1 MAKIETHGLR
11 RSVGLGGLFATAYG
25 NVGSSIYY
33 ALGLVAAYALGLT
46 PIVFMMAGG
55 LFALTAKTYAEGA
68 SMFPE
73 AGGSSSFARHAFNEF
88 VSFFA
93 GWALSLDYI
102 LTIAISAFF
111 VPHYLGA
118 FWPALTHPPGDVI
131 GGLLVIAVLAS
142 LNIRGI
148 GESAKLNFFLAIAD
162 LLTQVLIIIVGAFL
176 VLNPSL
182 LVRQVH
188 LGTMPSWSNTVFALS
203 LAMLAYT
210 GIETVSNMAEEA
222 RDPGRDV
229 PRAVNLILIAVLGVY
244 AGMTVV
250 ALSALPV
257 HGHGANAYTLLGRT
271 PAQGGFQNDPVLGII
286 EHLGLSHTVANVLR
300 YYVGVLAATILFIA
314 TNAGLIGISRLSWS
328 LAEHRQL
335 PGIFAQLHRR
345 YRTPWFTIV
354 VFSVIAGVLL
364 IPGQTGF
371 LGNLYSFGAM
381 LSFTIAHASVIAL
394 RFTDPDRERPYK
406 MRFNITVRGRQLPI
420 TAVFGGLGTFAAW
433 VSVMAL
439 HVDARYVGTGWMIF
453 GISGYIVYRR
463 RQGMDLTSHYKIAH
477 RERPAAFI
485 ELEYRSAVVPIFG
498 TDIDASALR
507 AAAKLVGEG
516 ALVEAIYVLRV
527 PNQLSLDAG
536 LEEEELL
543 GLSVLES
550 AKLAG
555 RKVGLKVHT
564 RLIRT
569 RNPGAAIVEEATRSQ
584 AEIIYLG
591 TAHAPSSERALGPTA
606 SYLLA
611 HRPCRVV
618 IETPPATDNETHTER
633 STGVGNGRNV
643 PLTGDPGHGTE
654 AATGIAPAARVKRR
668 GGSRR
673 PTRSG

>member
-1 MAKIETHGLR
+1 MARIENHGLR
-11 RSVGLGGLFATAYG
+11 RTVGLGGLFSTAYG

-33 ALGLVAAYALGLT
+33 ALGLVAAFALGLT
-46 PIVFMMAGG
+46 PIVFMIAGG
-55 LFALTAKTYAEGA
+55 LFALTAKTYAEGSA
-68 SMFPE
+68 MFPE

-93 GWALSLDYI
+93 GWALTLDYI

-131 GGLLVIAVLAS
+131 GGLIVIALLAW

-162 LLTQVLIIIVGAFL
+162 LLTQILIIGFGLFL
-176 VLNPSL
+176 VLKPAVL
-182 LVRQVH
+182 IHQVH
-188 LGTMPSWSNTVFALS
+188 LGSVPTYSHLIFALS

-222 RDPGRDV
+222 RDPGKDV

-257 HGHGANAYTLLGRT
+257 TGHGAHAQTLLGL
-271 PAQGGFQNDPVLGII
+271 PPQQGGYQNDPVLGII
-286 EHLGLSHTVANVLR
+286 EHLGLPGGITHILR
-300 YYVGVLAATILFIA
+300 YYVGILAATILFIA

-335 PGIFAQLHRR
+335 PSIFARLHKR

-354 VFSVIAGVLL
+354 VFSIFAGILL
-364 IPGQTGF
+364 IPGQTDF

-381 LSFTIAHASVIAL
+381 LSFTTAHAAVIAL
-394 RFTDPDRERPYK
+394 RFKEPERERPYR
-406 MRFNITVRGRQLPI
+406 MPWNIRIKGRQLPL
-420 TAVFGGLGTFAAW
+420 TAVLGGIGTLTAW

-439 HVDARYVGTGWMIF
+439 HVDARYVGTGWMIV
-453 GISGYIVYRR
+453 GLGGYVVFRR
-463 RQGMDLTSHYKIAH
+463 RQGLDLTSHH
-477 RERPAAFI
+477 RIPHRVRPAYFV
-485 ELEYRSAVVPIFG
+485 ELEYRSALVPIFG
-498 TDIDASALR
+498 ADIDASALR
-507 AAAKLVGEG
+507 SAAKLVGEG
-516 ALVEAIYVLRV
+516 ALVEAVYVLQV
-527 PNQLSLDAG
+527 PSQLSLDAG
-536 LEEEELL
+536 LEEEERL

-550 AKLAG
+550 AKVTG
-555 RKVGLKVHT
+555 RKAGLKVRTH
-564 RLIRT
+564 LIRT
-569 RNPGAAIVEEATRSQ
+569 RNPGAAIVEEAERSQ
-584 AEIIYLG
+584 AEIIYLA
-591 TAHAPSSERALGPTA
+591 TAHAPAAERALGPTA

-618 IETPPATDNETHTER
+618 IETPPVDPPAPSPPSVQHPRQRQPER
-633 STGVGNGRNV
+633 V
-643 PLTGDPGHGTE
+643 
-654 AATGIAPAARVKRR
+654 
-668 GGSRR
+668 
-673 PTRSG
+673 

>member
-1 MAKIETHGLR
+1 MARIETHGLR

-33 ALGLVAAYALGLT
+33 ALGLVAFYALGLT
-46 PIVFMMAGG
+46 PVVFMLAGA

-68 SMFPE
+68 AMFPE

-131 GGLLVIAVLAS
+131 GGLIVVALLAW

-162 LLTQVLIIIVGAFL
+162 LATQILIILIGAVF

-182 LVRQVH
+182 LVSQVH
-188 LGTMPSWSNTVFALS
+188 LGSVPTYSHLIFALS

-229 PRAVNLILIAVLGVY
+229 PRAVNLILLAVLGVY

-257 HGHGANAYTLLGRT
+257 LGHGSHAYTLLGL
-271 PAQGGFQNDPVLGII
+271 PPSQGGFQNDPVLGII
-286 EHLGLSHTVANVLR
+286 EHLGVAPGLTHVLR
-300 YYVGVLAATILFIA
+300 YYVGILAATILFIA

-335 PGIFAQLHRR
+335 PGIFARLHPR

-354 VFSVIAGVLL
+354 TFSVFAGILL
-364 IPGQTGF
+364 IPGKTDF

-381 LSFTIAHASVIAL
+381 LSFTTAHAAVIAL
-394 RFTDPDRERPYK
+394 RFKDPDRERPYR
-406 MRFNITVRGRQLPI
+406 MPGSIRVRGRDLPL
-420 TAVFGGLGTFAAW
+420 TAVVGGIGTFAAW
-433 VSVMAL
+433 ISVMAL
-439 HVDARYVGTGWMIF
+439 HVDARYVGTGWMVV
-453 GISGYIVYRR
+453 GIAGYILYRR
-463 RQGMDLTSHYKIAH
+463 HNGMDLVSHYRIAH
-477 RERPAAFI
+477 RERPASFR
-485 ELEYRSAVVPIFG
+485 ELEYRSAIVPIFG
-498 TDIDASALR
+498 TDVDARALR
-507 AAAKLVGEG
+507 SAAKLVGEG
-516 ALVEAIYVLRV
+516 AMVEAIYVLRV

-536 LEEEELL
+536 LEEEEQR

-555 RKVGLKVHT
+555 RKSGVKVQT

-569 RNPGAAIVEEATRSQ
+569 RSPGAAIVEEAERQ
-584 AEIIYLG
+584 NAEIIYLG
-591 TAHAPSSERALGPTA
+591 TAHAPPSERALGPTA

-618 IETPPATDNETHTER
+618 IETEPAQAPEANGQPARRARDPVQLE
-633 STGVGNGRNV
+633 GV
-643 PLTGDPGHGTE
+643 
-654 AATGIAPAARVKRR
+654 AR
-668 GGSRR
+668 
-673 PTRSG
+673 

>member
-1 MAKIETHGLR
+1 MARIETHGLR

-33 ALGLVAAYALGLT
+33 ALGLVAFYALGLT
-46 PIVFMMAGG
+46 PVVFMLAGG

-68 SMFPE
+68 AMFPE

-131 GGLLVIAVLAS
+131 GGLIVVALLAW

-162 LLTQVLIIIVGAFL
+162 LLTQVLIILIGAVF

-182 LVRQVH
+182 LVHQIH
-188 LGTMPSWSNTVFALS
+188 LGTAPTYSHLIFALS

-222 RDPGRDV
+222 RDPGKDV
-229 PRAVNLILIAVLGVY
+229 PRAVNLILLSVLGVY

-257 HGHGANAYTLLGRT
+257 VGHASHAYTQLGL
-271 PAQGGFQNDPVLGII
+271 PPPQGFQNDPVLGII
-286 EHLGLSHTVANVLR
+286 EHLGLSTPITHVLR
-300 YYVGVLAATILFIA
+300 YYVGILAGTILFIA

-328 LAEHRQL
+328 LAEHRQI
-335 PGIFAQLHRR
+335 PEIFARLHKR
-345 YRTPWFTIV
+345 YRTPWFTIIT
-354 VFSVIAGVLL
+354 FSVFAGLLL
-364 IPGQTGF
+364 IPGKTDF

-381 LSFTIAHASVIAL
+381 LSFTTAHAAVIVL
-394 RFTDPDRERPYK
+394 RFKEPDRERPYR
-406 MRFNITVRGRQLPI
+406 MPWNIRIRGRLLPL
-420 TAVFGGLGTFAAW
+420 TAVIGGIGTFAAW

-439 HVDARYVGTGWMIF
+439 HVDARYVGTGWMVVGIVGYVIF
-453 GISGYIVYRR
+453 RR
-463 RQGMDLTSHYKIAH
+463 RNGMDLVSHYRIAH
-477 RERPAAFI
+477 RERPAFFV
-485 ELEYRSAVVPIFG
+485 ELEYHSAIVPIFG
-498 TDIDASALR
+498 TDVDARALR
-507 AAAKLVGEG
+507 TAAKLVGEG
-516 ALVEAIYVLRV
+516 ALVEAVYVLRV
-527 PNQLSLDAG
+527 PNQLPLDAG
-536 LEEEELL
+536 LEEEEQL
-543 GLSVLES
+543 GLSVLEA

-555 RKVGLKVHT
+555 RKSGLKVRT

-569 RNPGAAIVEEATRSQ
+569 RSPGAAIVEEAERQ
-584 AEIIYLG
+584 KAEIIYLG
-591 TAHAPSSERALGPTA
+591 TDHAPPSERALGPTA

-618 IETPPATDNETHTER
+618 IETPPADGHDG
-633 STGVGNGRNV
+633 GV
-643 PLTGDPGHGTE
+643 
-654 AATGIAPAARVKRR
+654 RR
-668 GGSRR
+668 REKAGM
-673 PTRSG
+673 RSGER

>member
-1 MAKIETHGLR
+1 MARIETHGLR
-11 RSVGLGGLFATAYG
+11 RSVGVGGLFATAYG

-46 PIVFMMAGG
+46 PVVFMLAGG

-73 AGGSSSFARHAFNEF
+73 AGGSSSFARHAFNEL
-88 VSFFA
+88 VSFIA

-131 GGLLVIAVLAS
+131 GGLIVIATLAW
-142 LNIRGI
+142 LNIRGL
-148 GESAKLNFFLAIAD
+148 GESANLNLILAVLD
-162 LLTQVLIIIVGAFL
+162 LATQVLIISIGAVL

-182 LVRQVH
+182 LVHQVDLGSTPTYSH
-188 LGTMPSWSNTVFALS
+188 LIFALS

-222 RDPGRDV
+222 VDPGRDV
-229 PRAVNLILIAVLGVY
+229 PRAVNYILIAVLGVY

-257 HGHGANAYTLLGRT
+257 LGHGTHAYTLLGL
-271 PAQGGFQNDPVLGII
+271 PPSEHGYQNDPVLGII
-286 EHLGLSHTVANVLR
+286 SHLGLATGATHVLR

-335 PGIFAQLHRR
+335 PSIFSRLHPRH
-345 YRTPWFTIV
+345 RTPWFTIV
-354 VFSVIAGVLL
+354 VFSVFAGILV
-364 IPGQTGF
+364 IPGKTDF
-371 LGNLYSFGAM
+371 LGNLYSYGAM
-381 LSFTIAHASVIAL
+381 LSFTTAHAAVIAL
-394 RFTDPDRERPYK
+394 RIKDPGRERPY
-406 MRFNITVRGRQLPI
+406 RIGVNIRIRGAAIPI
-420 TAVFGGLGTFAAW
+420 SAVIGGIGTFAAW
-433 VSVMAL
+433 VSVLAL
-439 HVDARYVGTGWMIF
+439 HVDARYVGTAWMVV
-453 GISGYIVYRR
+453 GLVGYSIYRR
-463 RQGMDLTSHYKIAH
+463 SQGLDLTSHHKIE
-477 RERPAAFI
+477 RRGRPAFFI
-485 ELEYRSAVVPIFG
+485 ELEYHSAIVPIFG
-498 TDIDASALR
+498 TDVDASALR

-516 ALVEAIYVLRV
+516 ATVEAVYILRI

-536 LEEEELL
+536 LEEEEQL
-543 GLSVLES
+543 GYSVLES

-555 RKVGLKVHT
+555 RKSGLKVET

-569 RNPGAAIVEEATRSQ
+569 RSPGAAIVEEAQHRN

-591 TAHAPSSERALGPTA
+591 TAHAPPSERALGPTA

-618 IETPPATDNETHTER
+618 IETPPATAH
-633 STGVGNGRNV
+633 NG
-643 PLTGDPGHGTE
+643 
-654 AATGIAPAARVKRR
+654 AASGANKRPAPAPEPVARAPRR
-668 GGSRR
+668 MR
-673 PTRSG
+673 